1 MYIFIS
7 ECKRSVVHTW
17 ICLTKKNSS
26 ISSVYV
32 FDGLYYRARRGSA
45 SKQQGEKSPLITI
58 LFSSTSLCYFENSTR
73 LKSLCANKSSIRQG
87 ENRPKE
93 PNSRSTIGILTEATA
108 AEINSEINHDL
119 VCAVIEVSAVYR
131 FCYKVKPN
139 LTVLKS
145 CMMLSGSSIMV
156 LCFGRDFN
164 ITIYSLT

>member
-7 ECKRSVVHTW
+7 ECERSVVHTW

-26 ISSVYV
+26 ISGVYI
-32 FDGLYYRARRGSA
+32 FDGLYYRARMGSA
-45 SKQQGEKSPLITI
+45 SKQQGEKSSLITI
-58 LFSSTSLCYFENSTR
+58 LFSSTSLYYFENSAR

-93 PNSRSTIGILTEATA
+93 PNSYSTMGISVTEVTA
-108 AEINSEINHDL
+108 AEINHDL
-119 VCAVIEVSAVYR
+119 VCAFIEVSAVYR

-156 LCFGRDFN
+156 LCFGRD
-164 ITIYSLT
+164 L